1 MIAFLRQDADGRS
14 LTVNI
19 PRNKTFDHMKSRTIK
34 TLECREIIKMLPLDL
49 TEWNDQYESFD
60 GLNPFVKTLDNE
72 IILVLLGQ

>member
-1 MIAFLRQDADGRS
+1 MIACLRQHADGRS
-14 LTVNI
+14 LMVNI
-19 PRNKTFDHMKSRTIK
+19 PRNKTFDHMKPRTIK